1 MIRVNDNFTLL
12 SQSYLFSEIARKV
25 TDFARSHPDADI
37 IRMGIGDV
45 TRPVCSAAVEA
56 MHRAVDDEASAG
68 TFHGYGPEQGYA
80 FLREAIA
87 AYDYEARGINIAPEE
102 IFVSDGAKS
111 DTGNIGDILSR
122 DCRVAVTDPVYPVY
136 VDTNVMA
143 GRAGA
148 PLPDGKGWSGIEY
161 LPCTVENGFLPSLPA
176 TNPDI
181 IYLCFPNNP
190 TGTVLEAT
198 ELKKWVDYALA
209 NGCLILFD
217 AAYEAYVTTPG
228 VPRSIYEIEGARRCA
243 IEFRSFSK
251 TAGFTGVRCG
261 YTVVPSDLEGVDAN
275 GCKVS
280 LHQLWNRRQCTKFN
294 GASYISQRAAEALYT
309 PKGRMQVDQTIA
321 YYRNNASMLLKGL
334 SEAGLKA
341 FGGVDAPYIWVK
353 TPDSMS
359 SSWQFFDYLLREA
372 SIVGTPGVGF
382 GHAGEG
388 YFRLTAFSSEE
399 ATAEAC
405 SRICKLKFPTNS

>member
-12 SQSYLFSEIARKV
+12 PQSYLFSEIARKV
-25 TDFARSHPDADI
+25 SDFTREHPDASI

-45 TRPVCSAAVEA
+45 TRPICPAAIEA
-56 MHRAVDDEASAG
+56 MHRAVDDESSET
-68 TFHGYGPEQGYA
+68 TFHGYGPEQGYL

-87 AYDYEARGINIAPEE
+87 ENDYRARGINVSADE

-111 DTGNIGDILSR
+111 DTGNIGDILAR

-143 GRAGA
+143 GRAGR
-148 PLPDGKGWSGIEY
+148 PLPDGAGWSDIEL
-161 LPCTVENGFLPSLPA
+161 LPCTEANGFVPALPSSRP
-176 TNPDI
+176 NI

-190 TGTVLEAT
+190 TGTVLTAD

-209 NGCLILFD
+209 NSALILFD
-217 AAYEAYVTTPG
+217 SAYEAYVRTPG
-228 VPRSIYEIEGARRCA
+228 IPRSIYEIEGARRCA

-261 YTVVPSDLEGVDAN
+261 YTVVPSELEGIDARGN
-275 GCKVS
+275 KVS
-280 LHQLWNRRQCTKFN
+280 LRQLWNRRQCTKFN
-294 GASYISQRAAEALYT
+294 GASYISQRAAESLYT
-309 PKGRMQVDQTIA
+309 ADGRRQVAAVLD
-321 YYRNNASMLLKGL
+321 YYRHNASMLLQGL

-341 FGGVDAPYIWVK
+341 YGGVDAPYIWVK
-353 TPDSMS
+353 TPDDMP

-372 SIVGTPGVGF
+372 GIVGTPGAGF

-388 YFRLTAFSSEE
+388 YFRLTAFSSTDATEE
-399 ATAEAC
+399 ACRRLA
-405 SRICKLKFPTNS
+405 RLKL